1 MVIIRLAEKGVAQL
15 FDRQNEFIFRSNKPK
30 CGGKTFGK
38 DKPKVFFSIYFA
50 KRIFI
55 GGIMDYQGSREELL
69 KELATDP
76 KQGLSASEAQSR
88 LEKYGLNKIESSNK
102 KSMWKKILD
111 QILDPMV
118 ILLIAASIVSAFTGD
133 TVEAIIIIAIVVINA
148 IMSIYQ
154 EGQAEDSVAAL
165 QKMSSPE
172 ATVLRDGK
180 RDMVKAEELVPGDIV
195 ILETG
200 DIIPADVRLLDARNL
215 QVDESSLTGESVAVE
230 KNAEATYNEEVG
242 IGDRENSAYSSS
254 IVTYGHGEAV
264 VTRTGEDTEI
274 GQIATSLDSVA
285 EKETPLQKQLKELS
299 KRLAILVL
307 IVCAL
312 VFIVGYFRSEMS
324 LLDNFM
330 VAVSLAVAA
339 IPEGLTAVVT
349 IVLSIGMNRMADR
362 KAIVKNLV
370 SVETLGST
378 TTICSDKTGTLTQN
392 EMTITKIYTDFKE
405 FDVDGTGYTP
415 KGDISLDGE
424 VINEHKQIELLMTIA
439 TFSNDANLIEKS
451 GTYDITG
458 DPTEGAMLTLAEKW
472 NIVQEELNE
481 AHPRIDEIPFDSDR
495 KMMTTF
501 HELNDVYYA
510 MTKGA
515 PDIIIKNSTKI
526 MIDGQLSD
534 FTEEMKDKV
543 LEENTKLARNALRV
557 MAYAFKPYETLE
569 GEELTTENIEREMV
583 FVGLTGMIDPPRPE
597 ARDAVA
603 ECHNSGIDVIM
614 ITGDYYETGL
624 AIAKDLGI
632 AQDESQAME
641 GAELNDKTEEEI
653 REIVKQK
660 RIFARVSPQNKV
672 QLVKALQQNGEVVA
686 MTGDGVNDAPAI
698 KNADIGISMGITGTD
713 VAKDTA
719 DMILVDDNFATIVNA
734 VEEGRVIFSNIKKF
748 VGFLLS
754 CNIAE
759 VLIVFLSILFG
770 LPNPLTPI
778 QLLWLNLV
786 TDAFPAL
793 ALGVEPAE
801 ADIMDRPPR
810 KPGESITAGVTG
822 QNIIIQSIAI
832 TAAVLIAYWLGLTR
846 FFPGNIEGA
855 HTMVFATLITS
866 ELLRAF
872 SVRSEKYT
880 LRELGWF
887 SNMNLV
893 KANCLSFVLLLLVL
907 YVPFLRNLFELELI
921 TWQWIPIILL
931 AFIPLV
937 VGEIRKRVQR

>member
-1 MVIIRLAEKGVAQL
+1 
-15 FDRQNEFIFRSNKPK
+15 
-30 CGGKTFGK
+30 
-38 DKPKVFFSIYFA
+38 
-50 KRIFI
+50 
-55 GGIMDYQGSREELL
+55 MDYQGSKKELL
-69 KELATDP
+69 DRLNSDP
-76 KQGLSASEAQSR
+76 KTGLSSSEVKTR
-88 LEKYGLNKIESSNK
+88 LDKYGPNRIESSNK
-102 KSMWKKILD
+102 RSLLEKLKD

-118 ILLIAASIVSAFTGD
+118 ILLIVASIISAFTGD
-133 TVEAIIIIAIVVINA
+133 TVEAIIIIAIVIINA

-180 RDMVKAEELVPGDIV
+180 RGKVKAEELVPGDIV

-200 DIIPADVRLLDARNL
+200 DIIPADIRLLDSRNL
-215 QVDESSLTGESVAVE
+215 QIDESSLTGESVAVE
-230 KNAEATYNEEVG
+230 KDAEAVYDTEVG
-242 IGDRENSAYSSS
+242 IGDRSNSAFSSS
-254 IVTYGHGEAV
+254 IVTYGHGEGVITA
-264 VTRTGEDTEI
+264 TGHETEI
-274 GQIATSLDSVA
+274 GHIATSLDSVA
-285 EKETPLQKQLKELS
+285 DKETPLQRQLKDLS
-299 KRLAILVL
+299 KKLAILVV
-307 IVCAL
+307 IVSIL
-312 VFIVGYFRSEMS
+312 VFVVGYFRTGMD

-349 IVLSIGMNRMADR
+349 IVLSIGMNRMVEK

-378 TTICSDKTGTLTQN
+378 TAICSDKTGTLTQN
-392 EMTITKIYTDFKE
+392 EMTITKVFTDFKE
-405 FDVDGTGYTP
+405 FDVEGSGYTP
-415 KGDISLDGE
+415 EGNIKLDGE
-424 VINEHKQIELLMTIA
+424 TIKDHDQIKLLMTVA
-439 TFSNDANLIEKS
+439 SLSNDANLIENN
-451 GTYDITG
+451 GLYEITG
-458 DPTEGAMLTLAEKW
+458 DPTEGAMLTLSEKW
-472 NIVQEELNE
+472 GIVQEDLNE

-501 HELNDVYYA
+501 HEMDGTYYA

-515 PDIIIKNSTKI
+515 PDIMINNSSKI
-526 MIDGQLSD
+526 MIDGKLED
-534 FTEEMKDKV
+534 FTEDMKRQV
-543 LEENTKLARNALRV
+543 LEENTKLAKQALRV
-557 MAYAFKPYETLE
+557 MAYSFKPYETLE

-597 ARDAVA
+597 AKAAVA
-603 ECHNSGIDVIM
+603 ECHASGIDVIM
-614 ITGDYYETGL
+614 ITGDYFETAL

-632 AQDESQAME
+632 AESEDQAMQ
-641 GAELNDKTEEEI
+641 GSDLNNKSEEEI
-653 REIVKQK
+653 REIVKTK

-672 QLVKALQQNGEVVA
+672 QLVNALQANGNIVA

-770 LPNPLTPI
+770 LPSPLTPI

-801 ADIMDRPPR
+801 ADIMERPPR
-810 KPGESITAGVTG
+810 DPKESILAGETG
-822 QNIIIQSIAI
+822 RNVILQSIAI
-832 TAAVLIAYWLGLTR
+832 TISVLAAYIIGLKYI
-846 FFPGNIEGA
+846 FPNNIEGA

-872 SVRSEKYT
+872 SVRSERYT
-880 LRELGWF
+880 LKELGWF
-887 SNMNLV
+887 SNKNLV
-893 KANCLSFVLLLLVL
+893 KANLLSFALLLLVM
-907 YVPFLRNLFELELI
+907 YVPPIRRLFELQFI
-921 TWQWIPIILL
+921 TWEWWIILL
-931 AFIPLV
+931 LSFLPLV
-937 VGEIRKRVQR
+937 IGEIRKRVRR

>member
-1 MVIIRLAEKGVAQL
+1 
-15 FDRQNEFIFRSNKPK
+15 
-30 CGGKTFGK
+30 
-38 DKPKVFFSIYFA
+38 
-50 KRIFI
+50 
-55 GGIMDYQGSREELL
+55 MDYQGSKKELL
-69 KELATDP
+69 DRLNSNP
-76 KQGLSASEAQSR
+76 KTGLSSSEVEAR
-88 LEKYGLNKIESSNK
+88 LDKYGPNRIESSNK
-102 KSMWKKILD
+102 RSLLEKLKD
-111 QILDPMV
+111 QLVDPMV
-118 ILLIAASIVSAFTGD
+118 ILLIIASIISAFTGD

-180 RDMVKAEELVPGDIV
+180 RGKVKADGLVPGDIV

-200 DIIPADVRLLDARNL
+200 DIIPADIRLLDSRNL
-215 QVDESSLTGESVAVE
+215 QIDESSLTGESVAVE
-230 KNAEATYNEEVG
+230 KDADAVYDTEVG
-242 IGDRENSAYSSS
+242 IGDRSNSAFSSS
-254 IVTYGHGEAV
+254 IVTYGHGEGVITA
-264 VTRTGEDTEI
+264 TGHDTEI

-285 EKETPLQKQLKELS
+285 DKETPLQRQLKDLS
-299 KRLAILVL
+299 KKLAILVV
-307 IVCAL
+307 IVSIL
-312 VFIVGYFRSEMS
+312 VFAVGYFRTGMD

-349 IVLSIGMNRMADR
+349 IVLSIGMNRMVEK

-378 TTICSDKTGTLTQN
+378 TAICSDKTGTLTQN
-392 EMTITKIYTDFKE
+392 EMTITKVFTDFKE
-405 FDVDGTGYTP
+405 FDVEGSGYTP
-415 KGDISLDGE
+415 QGDIKLDGE
-424 VINEHKQIELLMTIA
+424 TIEDHDQIKLLMTVA
-439 TFSNDANLIEKS
+439 SLSNDANLIENN
-451 GTYDITG
+451 GLYEITG

-472 NIVQEELNE
+472 GIVQEDLNE

-501 HELNDVYYA
+501 HEMDGTYYA

-515 PDIIIKNSTKI
+515 PDIMINNSSKI
-526 MIDGQLSD
+526 MIDGKLED
-534 FTEEMKDKV
+534 FTEDMKRQV
-543 LEENTKLARNALRV
+543 LEENTKLAKQALRV
-557 MAYAFKPYETLE
+557 MAYSFKPYETLE

-597 ARDAVA
+597 ARAAVA

-614 ITGDYYETGL
+614 ITGDYFETAL

-632 AQDESQAME
+632 AEREDQAMQ
-641 GAELNDKTEEEI
+641 GSDLNNKSEEEI
-653 REIVKQK
+653 REIVKTK

-672 QLVKALQQNGEVVA
+672 QLVNALQANGNIVA

-770 LPNPLTPI
+770 LPSPLTPI

-801 ADIMDRPPR
+801 ADIMERDPR
-810 KPGESITAGVTG
+810 DPSESILAGETG
-822 QNIIIQSIAI
+822 KNVILQSIAI
-832 TAAVLIAYWLGLTR
+832 TISVLAAYIIGLNYI
-846 FFPGNIEGA
+846 FPNNIEGA

-880 LRELGWF
+880 LKELGWF
-887 SNMNLV
+887 SNKNLV
-893 KANCLSFVLLLLVL
+893 KANLLSFALLLLVM
-907 YVPFLRNLFELELI
+907 YVPPIRRLFELQFI
-921 TWQWIPIILL
+921 TWEWWIIILL
-931 AFIPLV
+931 SFLPLLI
-937 VGEIRKRVQR
+937 GEIRKRVRR

>member
-1 MVIIRLAEKGVAQL
+1 
-15 FDRQNEFIFRSNKPK
+15 
-30 CGGKTFGK
+30 
-38 DKPKVFFSIYFA
+38 
-50 KRIFI
+50 
-55 GGIMDYQGSREELL
+55 MDYLGSKNEILE
-69 KELATDP
+69 KIQSNP
-76 KQGLSASEAQSR
+76 KTGLTSSEASKR
-88 LEKYGLNKIESSNK
+88 LEKYGPNKIESSNK
-102 KSMWKKILD
+102 KSILEKIKD
-111 QILDPMV
+111 QLLDPMV
-118 ILLIAASIVSAFTGD
+118 ILLIVASIISAFTGD
-133 TVEAIIIIAIVVINA
+133 KVEAIIIIAIVIINA

-180 RDMVKAEELVPGDIV
+180 RGKVKAEELVPGDIV

-200 DIIPADVRLLDARNL
+200 DIIPADIRLLDSRNL
-215 QVDESSLTGESVAVE
+215 QIDESSLTGESVAVE
-230 KNAEATYNEEVG
+230 KDADEEYSEEVG
-242 IGDRENSAYSSS
+242 IGDRKNSAFSSS
-254 IVTYGHGEAV
+254 IVTYGHGEGVITA
-264 VTRTGEDTEI
+264 TGHETEI
-274 GQIATSLDSVA
+274 GHIATSLDSVE
-285 EKETPLQKQLKELS
+285 EKETPLQRQLKDLS
-299 KRLAILVL
+299 KKLAILVI

-312 VFIVGYFRSEMS
+312 VFVVGYFRSNMDILE
-324 LLDNFM
+324 NFM

-349 IVLSIGMNRMADR
+349 IVLSIGMNRMVER

-378 TTICSDKTGTLTQN
+378 TAICSDKTGTLTQN
-392 EMTITKIYTDFKE
+392 EMTITKVFTDFKE
-405 FDVDGTGYTP
+405 FDVEGSGYTP
-415 KGDISLDGE
+415 EGDIKLDGE
-424 VINEHKQIELLMTIA
+424 TIEEHEQIKLLMTIA
-439 TFSNDANLIEKS
+439 SFSNDANLVEKD
-451 GTYDITG
+451 GLYEITG

-472 NIVQEELNE
+472 GIVQEDLNE
-481 AHPRIDEIPFDSDR
+481 SHPRIDEIPFDSDR

-501 HELNDVYYA
+501 HEMDGSYYA

-515 PDIIIKNSTKI
+515 PDVMINKSSKI
-526 MIDGQLSD
+526 MIDGKLED
-534 FTEEMKDKV
+534 FTEDKKKEV
-543 LEENTKLARNALRV
+543 LEENTRLAKKALRV

-569 GEELTTENIEREMV
+569 NEELTTENIEKDMV

-597 ARDAVA
+597 AKAAVE
-603 ECHNSGIDVIM
+603 ECHRSGIDVIM
-614 ITGDYYETGL
+614 ITGDYFETAL

-632 AQDESQAME
+632 ASDASQAMQ
-641 GAELNDKTEEEI
+641 GSELNNKSEEEI
-653 REIVKQK
+653 REIVKTK

-672 QLVKALQQNGEVVA
+672 QLVNALQANGEIVA

-698 KNADIGISMGITGTD
+698 KNADIGVSMGITGTD

-748 VGFLLS
+748 VSFLLS

-759 VLIVFLSILFG
+759 VAIVFLSILFG
-770 LPNPLTPI
+770 LPSPLTPI

-801 ADIMDRPPR
+801 ADIMDREPR
-810 KPGESITAGVTG
+810 DPKESILAGKTG
-822 QNIIIQSIAI
+822 QGVILQSIAI
-832 TAAVLIAYWLGLTR
+832 TVSVLVAYIIGLKWI
-846 FFPGNIEGA
+846 FPNNIEGA

-880 LRELGWF
+880 LKELGWF
-887 SNMNLV
+887 SNKYLL
-893 KANCLSFVLLLLVL
+893 KANLLSFALLLLVM
-907 YVPFLRNLFELELI
+907 YIPPLRRLFELQFI
-921 TWQWIPIILL
+921 SWQWWIILVL
-931 AFIPLV
+931 ALLPLTL
-937 VGEIRKRVQR
+937 GEIHKKMRR

>member
-1 MVIIRLAEKGVAQL
+1 
-15 FDRQNEFIFRSNKPK
+15 
-30 CGGKTFGK
+30 
-38 DKPKVFFSIYFA
+38 
-50 KRIFI
+50 
-55 GGIMDYQGSREELL
+55 MDYQGSKKELL
-69 KELATDP
+69 DRLNSNP
-76 KQGLSASEAQSR
+76 KTGLSSSEVEAR
-88 LEKYGLNKIESSNK
+88 LEKYGPNRIESSNK
-102 KSMWKKILD
+102 RSLLEKLKD
-111 QILDPMV
+111 QLVDPMV
-118 ILLIAASIVSAFTGD
+118 ILLIIASIISAFTGD

-172 ATVLRDGK
+172 ATVVRDGK
-180 RDMVKAEELVPGDIV
+180 RGKVKADGLVPGDIV

-200 DIIPADVRLLDARNL
+200 DIIPADIRLLDSRNL
-215 QVDESSLTGESVAVE
+215 QIDESSLTGESVAVE
-230 KNAEATYNEEVG
+230 KDADAVYDTEVG
-242 IGDRENSAYSSS
+242 IGDRSNSAFSSS
-254 IVTYGHGEAV
+254 IVTYGHGEGVITA
-264 VTRTGEDTEI
+264 TGHDTEI
-274 GQIATSLDSVA
+274 GQIATSLDSV
-285 EKETPLQKQLKELS
+285 EDKETPLQRQLKDLS
-299 KRLAILVL
+299 KKLAILVV
-307 IVCAL
+307 IVSIL
-312 VFIVGYFRSEMS
+312 VFAVGYFRTGMD

-349 IVLSIGMNRMADR
+349 IVLSIGMNRMVEK

-378 TTICSDKTGTLTQN
+378 TAICSDKTGTLTQN
-392 EMTITKIYTDFKE
+392 EMTITKVFTDFKE
-405 FDVDGTGYTP
+405 FDVEGSGYTP
-415 KGDISLDGE
+415 QGDIKLDGE
-424 VINEHKQIELLMTIA
+424 TIKDHDQIKLLMTVA
-439 TFSNDANLIEKS
+439 SLSNDANLIENN
-451 GTYDITG
+451 GLYEITG

-472 NIVQEELNE
+472 DIVQEDLNE

-501 HELNDVYYA
+501 HEMDGTYYA

-515 PDIIIKNSTKI
+515 PDIMINNSSKI
-526 MIDGQLSD
+526 MIDGKLED
-534 FTEEMKDKV
+534 FTEDMKRQV
-543 LEENTKLARNALRV
+543 LEENTKLAKQALRV
-557 MAYAFKPYETLE
+557 MAYSFKPYETLE

-597 ARDAVA
+597 ARAAVA

-614 ITGDYYETGL
+614 ITGDYFETAL

-632 AQDESQAME
+632 AEREDQAMQ
-641 GAELNDKTEEEI
+641 GSDLNNKSEEEI
-653 REIVKQK
+653 REIVKTK

-672 QLVKALQQNGEVVA
+672 QLVNALQANGNIVA

-770 LPNPLTPI
+770 LPSPLTPI

-801 ADIMDRPPR
+801 ADIMERDPR
-810 KPGESITAGVTG
+810 DPSESILAGDTG
-822 QNIIIQSIAI
+822 KNVILQSIAI
-832 TAAVLIAYWLGLTR
+832 TISVLAAYIIGLNYI
-846 FFPGNIEGA
+846 FPNNIEGA

-880 LRELGWF
+880 LKELGWF
-887 SNMNLV
+887 SNKNLV
-893 KANCLSFVLLLLVL
+893 KANLLSFALLLLVM
-907 YVPFLRNLFELELI
+907 YVPPIRRLFELQFI
-921 TWQWIPIILL
+921 TWEWWIIILL
-931 AFIPLV
+931 SFLPLLI
-937 VGEIRKRVQR
+937 GEIRKRTRRK

>member
-1 MVIIRLAEKGVAQL
+1 
-15 FDRQNEFIFRSNKPK
+15 
-30 CGGKTFGK
+30 
-38 DKPKVFFSIYFA
+38 
-50 KRIFI
+50 
-55 GGIMDYQGSREELL
+55 MDYQGSKKELL
-69 KELATDP
+69 DRLNSDP
-76 KQGLSASEAQSR
+76 KTGLSSSEVKTR
-88 LEKYGLNKIESSNK
+88 LDKYGPNRIESSNK
-102 KSMWKKILD
+102 RSLLEKLKD

-118 ILLIAASIVSAFTGD
+118 ILLIVASIISAFTGD
-133 TVEAIIIIAIVVINA
+133 TVEAIIIIAIVIINA

-180 RDMVKAEELVPGDIV
+180 RGKVKAEELVPGDIV

-200 DIIPADVRLLDARNL
+200 DIIPADIRLLDSRNL
-215 QVDESSLTGESVAVE
+215 QIDESSLTGESVAVE
-230 KNAEATYNEEVG
+230 KDAEAVYDTEVG
-242 IGDRENSAYSSS
+242 IGDRSNSAFSSS
-254 IVTYGHGEAV
+254 IVTYGHGEGVITA
-264 VTRTGEDTEI
+264 TGHETQI

-285 EKETPLQKQLKELS
+285 DKETPLQRQLKDLS
-299 KRLAILVL
+299 KKLAILVV
-307 IVCAL
+307 IVSIL
-312 VFIVGYFRSEMS
+312 VFVVGYFRTGMD

-349 IVLSIGMNRMADR
+349 IVLSIGMNRMVEK

-378 TTICSDKTGTLTQN
+378 TAICSDKTGTLTQN
-392 EMTITKIYTDFKE
+392 EMTITKVFTDFKE
-405 FDVDGTGYTP
+405 FDVEGSGYAP
-415 KGDISLDGE
+415 EGDIKLDGE
-424 VINEHKQIELLMTIA
+424 TIKDHDQIKLLMTVA
-439 TFSNDANLIEKS
+439 SLSNDANLIENN
-451 GTYDITG
+451 GLYEITG
-458 DPTEGAMLTLAEKW
+458 DPTEGAMLTLSEKW
-472 NIVQEELNE
+472 GIVQEDLNE

-501 HELNDVYYA
+501 HEMDGTYYA

-515 PDIIIKNSTKI
+515 PDIMINNSSKI
-526 MIDGQLSD
+526 MIDGKLED
-534 FTEEMKDKV
+534 FTEDMKRQV
-543 LEENTKLARNALRV
+543 LEENTKLAKQALRV
-557 MAYAFKPYETLE
+557 MAYSFKPYETLE

-597 ARDAVA
+597 AKAAVA
-603 ECHNSGIDVIM
+603 ECHASGIDVIM
-614 ITGDYYETGL
+614 ITGDYFETAL

-632 AQDESQAME
+632 AESEDQAMQ
-641 GAELNDKTEEEI
+641 GSDLNNKSEEEI
-653 REIVKQK
+653 REIVKTK

-672 QLVKALQQNGEVVA
+672 QLVNALQANGNIVA

-770 LPNPLTPI
+770 LPSPLTPI

-801 ADIMDRPPR
+801 ADIMERPPR
-810 KPGESITAGVTG
+810 DPKESILAGETG
-822 QNIIIQSIAI
+822 RNVILQSIAI
-832 TAAVLIAYWLGLTR
+832 TISVLAAYIIGLKYI
-846 FFPGNIEGA
+846 FPNNIEGA

-872 SVRSEKYT
+872 SVRSERYT
-880 LRELGWF
+880 LKELGWF
-887 SNMNLV
+887 SNKNLV
-893 KANCLSFVLLLLVL
+893 KANLLSFALLLLVM
-907 YVPFLRNLFELELI
+907 YVPPIRRLFELQFI
-921 TWQWIPIILL
+921 TWEWWIILL
-931 AFIPLV
+931 LSFLPLV
-937 VGEIRKRVQR
+937 IGEIRKRVRR

>member
-1 MVIIRLAEKGVAQL
+1 
-15 FDRQNEFIFRSNKPK
+15 
-30 CGGKTFGK
+30 
-38 DKPKVFFSIYFA
+38 
-50 KRIFI
+50 
-55 GGIMDYQGSREELL
+55 MDYQGSREELL
-69 KELATDP
+69 EKIKSNP
-76 KQGLSASEAQSR
+76 KTGLSSSEAQAR
-88 LEKYGLNKIESSNK
+88 LEKYGPNKIESSNK
-102 KSMWKKILD
+102 KSMLEKIKE

-118 ILLIAASIVSAFTGD
+118 ILLIVASIISAFTGD
-133 TVEAIIIIAIVVINA
+133 KIEAIIIIAIVIINA

-172 ATVLRDGK
+172 ATVVRDGK
-180 RDMVKAEELVPGDIV
+180 RGKVKAEELVPGDIV

-200 DIIPADVRLLDARNL
+200 DIIPADIRLLDSRNL
-215 QVDESSLTGESVAVE
+215 QIDESSLTGESVAVE
-230 KNAEATYNEEVG
+230 KDAQAVYDTEVG
-242 IGDRENSAYSSS
+242 IGDRSNSAFSSS
-254 IVTYGHGEAV
+254 IVTYGHGEGVITA
-264 VTRTGEDTEI
+264 TGHETEI
-274 GQIATSLDSVA
+274 GHIATSLDSV
-285 EKETPLQKQLKELS
+285 EDKETPLQRQLKELS
-299 KRLAILVL
+299 KKLAILVI
-307 IVCAL
+307 IVCIL
-312 VFIVGYFRSEMS
+312 VFVVGYFRSNMTWLE
-324 LLDNFM
+324 NFM

-349 IVLSIGMNRMADR
+349 IVLSIGMNRMVER

-378 TTICSDKTGTLTQN
+378 TAICSDKTGTLTQN
-392 EMTITKIYTDFKE
+392 EMTITKVFTDFKE
-405 FDVDGTGYTP
+405 FDVAGSGYTP
-415 KGDISLDGE
+415 EGDITLEGE
-424 VINEHKQIELLMTIA
+424 TIADHDQIKLLMTVA
-439 TFSNDANLIEKS
+439 SLSNDANLIERN
-451 GTYDITG
+451 GLYEITG

-472 NIVQEELNE
+472 GIVQEDLNE

-501 HELNDVYYA
+501 HEMDGTYYA

-515 PDIIIKNSTKI
+515 PDIMINNSSKI
-526 MIDGQLSD
+526 MVDGKLED
-534 FTEEMKDKV
+534 FTEDMKRQV
-543 LEENTKLARNALRV
+543 LEENTKLAKQALRV

-597 ARDAVA
+597 AKAAVA
-603 ECHNSGIDVIM
+603 ECHASGIDVIM
-614 ITGDYYETGL
+614 ITGDYFETAL
-624 AIAKDLGI
+624 AIAKELGI
-632 AQDESQAME
+632 AEHEDQAMQ
-641 GAELNDKTEEEI
+641 GSDLNNKSEEEI
-653 REIVKQK
+653 REIVKTK

-672 QLVKALQQNGEVVA
+672 QLVNALQANGNIVA

-770 LPNPLTPI
+770 LPSPLTPI

-801 ADIMDRPPR
+801 ADIMERPPR
-810 KPGESITAGVTG
+810 DPSESILSGETG
-822 QNIIIQSIAI
+822 KNVILQSIAI
-832 TAAVLIAYWLGLTR
+832 TISVLAAYIIGLNYI
-846 FFPGNIEGA
+846 FPNNIEGA

-880 LRELGWF
+880 LKELGWF
-887 SNMNLV
+887 SNKNLL
-893 KANCLSFVLLLLVL
+893 KANLLSFALLLLVM
-907 YVPFLRNLFELELI
+907 YVPPLRRLFELQFISWEWLI
-921 TWQWIPIILL
+921 I
-931 AFIPLV
+931 IPLSFLPLII
-937 VGEIRKRVQR
+937 GEIRKRVRR

>member
-1 MVIIRLAEKGVAQL
+1 
-15 FDRQNEFIFRSNKPK
+15 
-30 CGGKTFGK
+30 
-38 DKPKVFFSIYFA
+38 
-50 KRIFI
+50 
-55 GGIMDYQGSREELL
+55 MDYQGSREELL
-69 KELATDP
+69 EKIKSNP
-76 KQGLSASEAQSR
+76 KTGLSSSEAQAR
-88 LEKYGLNKIESSNK
+88 LEKYGPNKIESSNK
-102 KSMWKKILD
+102 KSMLEKIKE

-118 ILLIAASIVSAFTGD
+118 ILLIVASIISAFTGD
-133 TVEAIIIIAIVVINA
+133 KIEAIIIIAIVIINA

-172 ATVLRDGK
+172 ATVVRDGK
-180 RDMVKAEELVPGDIV
+180 RGKVKAEDLVPGDIV

-200 DIIPADVRLLDARNL
+200 DIIPADIRLLDSRNL
-215 QVDESSLTGESVAVE
+215 QIDESSLTGESVAVE
-230 KNAEATYNEEVG
+230 KDAQAVYDTEVG
-242 IGDRENSAYSSS
+242 IGDRSNSAFSSS
-254 IVTYGHGEAV
+254 IVTYGHGEGVITA
-264 VTRTGEDTEI
+264 TGHDTEI
-274 GQIATSLDSVA
+274 GHIATSLDSV
-285 EKETPLQKQLKELS
+285 EDKETPLQRQLKELS
-299 KRLAILVL
+299 KKLAILVI
-307 IVCAL
+307 IVCIL
-312 VFIVGYFRSEMS
+312 VFVVGYFRSNMTWLE
-324 LLDNFM
+324 NFM

-349 IVLSIGMNRMADR
+349 IVLSIGMNRMVER

-378 TTICSDKTGTLTQN
+378 TAICSDKTGTLTQN
-392 EMTITKIYTDFKE
+392 EMTITKVFTDFKE
-405 FDVDGTGYTP
+405 FDVAGSGYTP
-415 KGDISLDGE
+415 EGDITLEGE
-424 VINEHKQIELLMTIA
+424 TIADHDQIKLLMTVA
-439 TFSNDANLIEKS
+439 SLSNDANLIERN
-451 GTYDITG
+451 GLYEITG

-472 NIVQEELNE
+472 GIVQEDLNE

-501 HELNDVYYA
+501 HEMDGTYYA

-515 PDIIIKNSTKI
+515 PDIMINNSSKI
-526 MIDGQLSD
+526 MVDGKLED
-534 FTEEMKDKV
+534 FTEDMKKQV
-543 LEENTKLARNALRV
+543 LEENTKLAKQALRV

-597 ARDAVA
+597 AKAAVA
-603 ECHNSGIDVIM
+603 ECHASGIDVIM
-614 ITGDYYETGL
+614 ITGDYFETAL
-624 AIAKDLGI
+624 AIAKELGI
-632 AQDESQAME
+632 AEHEDQAMQ
-641 GAELNDKTEEEI
+641 GSDLNNKSEEEI
-653 REIVKQK
+653 REIVKTK

-672 QLVKALQQNGEVVA
+672 QLVNALQANGNIVA

-770 LPNPLTPI
+770 LPSPLTPI

-801 ADIMDRPPR
+801 ADIMERPPR
-810 KPGESITAGVTG
+810 DPSESILSGETG
-822 QNIIIQSIAI
+822 KNVILQSIAI
-832 TAAVLIAYWLGLTR
+832 TISVLAAYIIGLNYI
-846 FFPGNIEGA
+846 FPNNIEGA

-872 SVRSEKYT
+872 SVRSEKFT
-880 LRELGWF
+880 LKELGWF
-887 SNMNLV
+887 SNKNLL
-893 KANCLSFVLLLLVL
+893 KANLLSFALLLLVM
-907 YVPFLRNLFELELI
+907 YVPPLRRLFELQFISWEWLI
-921 TWQWIPIILL
+921 I
-931 AFIPLV
+931 IPLSFLPLII
-937 VGEIRKRVQR
+937 GEIRKRVRR

>member
-1 MVIIRLAEKGVAQL
+1 
-15 FDRQNEFIFRSNKPK
+15 
-30 CGGKTFGK
+30 
-38 DKPKVFFSIYFA
+38 
-50 KRIFI
+50 
-55 GGIMDYQGSREELL
+55 MDYQGSKKELL
-69 KELATDP
+69 KKLNSDP
-76 KQGLSASEAQSR
+76 KTGLSSSEANNR
-88 LEKYGLNKIESSNK
+88 LEKYGPNKIESSNK
-102 KSMWKKILD
+102 RSLLDKLKD

-133 TVEAIIIIAIVVINA
+133 KIEAIIIIAIVIINA

-180 RDMVKAEELVPGDIV
+180 RTKVKAEELVPGDIV

-200 DIIPADVRLLDARNL
+200 DIIPADMRLLDSRNL
-215 QVDESSLTGESVAVE
+215 QIDESSLTGESVAVE
-230 KNAEATYNEEVG
+230 KDAEAQYDKEVG
-242 IGDRENSAYSSS
+242 IGDRSNSAFSSS
-254 IVTYGHGEAV
+254 IVTYGHGEGV
-264 VTRTGEDTEI
+264 ITTTGHDTEI
-274 GQIATSLDSVA
+274 GHIATSLDSV
-285 EKETPLQKQLKELS
+285 EDKETPLQRQLKDLS
-299 KRLAILVL
+299 KKLAILV
-307 IVCAL
+307 IVVCAL
-312 VFIVGYFRSEMS
+312 VFIVGYFRSNMS
-324 LLDNFM
+324 ILENFM

-349 IVLSIGMNRMADR
+349 IVLSIGMNRMVER

-378 TTICSDKTGTLTQN
+378 TAICSDKTGTLTQN
-392 EMTITKIYTDFKE
+392 EMTITKVFTDFKE
-405 FDVDGTGYTP
+405 FDVAGSGYTP
-415 KGDISLDGE
+415 EGDITLEGE
-424 VINEHKQIELLMTIA
+424 TIADHDQIKLLMTVA
-439 TFSNDANLIEKS
+439 SLSNDANLIERN
-451 GTYDITG
+451 GLYEITG

-472 NIVQEELNE
+472 GIVQEDLNE

-501 HELNDVYYA
+501 HEMDGTYYA

-515 PDIIIKNSTKI
+515 PDIMINNSSKI
-526 MIDGQLSD
+526 MIDGKLED
-534 FTEEMKDKV
+534 FTDDLKQKV
-543 LEENTKLARNALRV
+543 LEENTKLAKQALRV
-557 MAYAFKPYETLE
+557 MAYAFKPYQSLE
-569 GEELTTENIEREMV
+569 NEELTTENIEREMV

-597 ARDAVA
+597 AKAAVE
-603 ECHNSGIDVIM
+603 ECHNSGIDVFM
-614 ITGDYYETGL
+614 ITGDYFETAL
-624 AIAKDLGI
+624 AIAKELGI
-632 AQDESQAME
+632 AEREDQAMQ
-641 GAELNDKTEEEI
+641 GSDLNNKSEEEI
-653 REIVKQK
+653 REIVKTK

-672 QLVKALQQNGEVVA
+672 QLVNALQANGNIVA

-748 VGFLLS
+748 VSFLLS

-759 VLIVFLSILFG
+759 VAIVFLSILFG
-770 LPNPLTPI
+770 LPSPLTPI

-801 ADIMDRPPR
+801 ADIMERDPR
-810 KPGESITAGVTG
+810 DPHDSILAGETG
-822 QNIIIQSIAI
+822 KGIIFQSIAI
-832 TAAVLIAYWLGLTR
+832 TISVLAAYIIGLKYI
-846 FFPGNIEGA
+846 FPNNIEGA

-880 LRELGWF
+880 LKELGWF
-887 SNMNLV
+887 SNKNLV
-893 KANCLSFVLLLLVL
+893 KANLLSFALLLLVM
-907 YVPFLRNLFELELI
+907 YVPPLRILFELQFI
-921 TWQWIPIILL
+921 SWQWWIIILL
-931 AFIPLV
+931 SFLPLLI
-937 VGEIRKRVQR
+937 GEIRKRTRRK

>member
-1 MVIIRLAEKGVAQL
+1 
-15 FDRQNEFIFRSNKPK
+15 
-30 CGGKTFGK
+30 
-38 DKPKVFFSIYFA
+38 
-50 KRIFI
+50 
-55 GGIMDYQGSREELL
+55 MDYQGSKKELL
-69 KELATDP
+69 NRLNSDP
-76 KQGLSASEAQSR
+76 KTGLSSSEVEAR
-88 LEKYGLNKIESSNK
+88 LEKYGPNRIESSNK
-102 KSMWKKILD
+102 RSLLEKLKD
-111 QILDPMV
+111 QLVDPMV
-118 ILLIAASIVSAFTGD
+118 ILLIVASIISAFTGD

-180 RDMVKAEELVPGDIV
+180 RGKVKADGLVPGDIV

-200 DIIPADVRLLDARNL
+200 DIIPADIRLLDSRNL
-215 QVDESSLTGESVAVE
+215 QIDESSLTGESVAVE
-230 KNAEATYNEEVG
+230 KDADAVYDTEVG
-242 IGDRENSAYSSS
+242 IGDRSNSAFSSS
-254 IVTYGHGEAV
+254 IVTYGHGEGVITA
-264 VTRTGEDTEI
+264 TGHDTEI
-274 GQIATSLDSVA
+274 GHIATSLDSV
-285 EKETPLQKQLKELS
+285 EDKETPLQRQLKDLS
-299 KRLAILVL
+299 KKLAILV
-307 IVCAL
+307 IVVCAL
-312 VFIVGYFRSEMS
+312 VFIVGYFRSNMS
-324 LLDNFM
+324 ILENFM

-349 IVLSIGMNRMADR
+349 IVLSIGMNRMVEK

-378 TTICSDKTGTLTQN
+378 TAICSDKTGTLTQN
-392 EMTITKIYTDFKE
+392 EMTITKVFTDFKE
-405 FDVDGTGYTP
+405 FDVEGSGYAP
-415 KGDISLDGE
+415 QGDIKLDGE
-424 VINEHKQIELLMTIA
+424 TIKDHNQIKLLMTVA
-439 TFSNDANLIEKS
+439 SLSNDANLIENN
-451 GTYDITG
+451 GQYEITG

-472 NIVQEELNE
+472 GIVQEDLNE

-501 HELNDVYYA
+501 HEMDGTYYA

-515 PDIIIKNSTKI
+515 PDIMINNSSKI
-526 MIDGQLSD
+526 MIDGKLED
-534 FTEEMKDKV
+534 FTEDMKRQV
-543 LEENTKLARNALRV
+543 LEENTKLAKQALRV
-557 MAYAFKPYETLE
+557 MAYSFKPYETLE
-569 GEELTTENIEREMV
+569 GEDLTTENIEREMV

-597 ARDAVA
+597 ARAAVA

-614 ITGDYYETGL
+614 ITGDYFETAL

-632 AQDESQAME
+632 AEREDQAMQ
-641 GAELNDKTEEEI
+641 GSDLNNKSEEEI
-653 REIVKQK
+653 REIVKTK

-672 QLVKALQQNGEVVA
+672 QLVNALQANGNVVA

-770 LPNPLTPI
+770 LPSPLTPI

-801 ADIMDRPPR
+801 ADIMERDPR
-810 KPGESITAGVTG
+810 DPSESILSGETG
-822 QNIIIQSIAI
+822 KNVILQSIAI
-832 TAAVLIAYWLGLTR
+832 TFSVLAAYIIGLNYI
-846 FFPGNIEGA
+846 FPNNIEGA

-872 SVRSEKYT
+872 SVRSERYT

-887 SNMNLV
+887 SNKNLL
-893 KANCLSFVLLLLVL
+893 KANLLSFALLLLVM
-907 YVPFLRNLFELELI
+907 YVPPIRRLFELQFISWEWLI
-921 TWQWIPIILL
+921 I
-931 AFIPLV
+931 IPLSFLPLII
-937 VGEIRKRVQR
+937 GEIRKRVGR

>member
-1 MVIIRLAEKGVAQL
+1 
-15 FDRQNEFIFRSNKPK
+15 
-30 CGGKTFGK
+30 
-38 DKPKVFFSIYFA
+38 
-50 KRIFI
+50 
-55 GGIMDYQGSREELL
+55 MDYQGSKKELL
-69 KELATDP
+69 DRLNSDP
-76 KQGLSASEAQSR
+76 KTGLSSSEVKTR
-88 LEKYGLNKIESSNK
+88 LDKYGPNRIESSNK
-102 KSMWKKILD
+102 RSLLEKLKD

-118 ILLIAASIVSAFTGD
+118 ILLIVASIISAFTGD
-133 TVEAIIIIAIVVINA
+133 TVEAIIIIAIVIINA

-180 RDMVKAEELVPGDIV
+180 RGKVKAEELVPGDIV

-200 DIIPADVRLLDARNL
+200 DIIPADIRLLDSRNL
-215 QVDESSLTGESVAVE
+215 QIDESSLTGESVAVE
-230 KNAEATYNEEVG
+230 KDAEAVYDTEVG
-242 IGDRENSAYSSS
+242 IGDRSNSAFSSS
-254 IVTYGHGEAV
+254 IVTYGHGEGVITA
-264 VTRTGEDTEI
+264 TGHETEI
-274 GQIATSLDSVA
+274 GHIATSLDSVA
-285 EKETPLQKQLKELS
+285 DKETPLQRQLKDLS
-299 KRLAILVL
+299 KKLAILVV
-307 IVCAL
+307 IVSIL
-312 VFIVGYFRSEMS
+312 VFVVGYFRTGMD

-349 IVLSIGMNRMADR
+349 IVLSIGMNRMVDK

-378 TTICSDKTGTLTQN
+378 TAICSDKTGTLTQN
-392 EMTITKIYTDFKE
+392 EMTITKVFTDFKE
-405 FDVDGTGYTP
+405 FDVEGSGYAP
-415 KGDISLDGE
+415 EGDIKLDGE
-424 VINEHKQIELLMTIA
+424 TIKDHDQIKLLMTVA
-439 TFSNDANLIEKS
+439 SLSNDANLIENN
-451 GTYDITG
+451 GLYEITG
-458 DPTEGAMLTLAEKW
+458 DPTEGAMLTLSEKW
-472 NIVQEELNE
+472 GIVQEDLNE

-501 HELNDVYYA
+501 HEMDGTYYA

-515 PDIIIKNSTKI
+515 PDIMINNSSKI
-526 MIDGQLSD
+526 MIDGKLED
-534 FTEEMKDKV
+534 FTEDMKRQV
-543 LEENTKLARNALRV
+543 LEENTKLAKQALRV
-557 MAYAFKPYETLE
+557 MAYSFKPYETLE

-597 ARDAVA
+597 AKAAVA
-603 ECHNSGIDVIM
+603 ECHASGIDVIM
-614 ITGDYYETGL
+614 ITGDYFETAL

-632 AQDESQAME
+632 AESEDQAMQ
-641 GAELNDKTEEEI
+641 GSDLNNKSEEEI
-653 REIVKQK
+653 REIVKTK

-672 QLVKALQQNGEVVA
+672 QLVNALQANGNIVA

-770 LPNPLTPI
+770 LPSPLTPI

-801 ADIMDRPPR
+801 ADIMERPPR
-810 KPGESITAGVTG
+810 DPKESILAGETG
-822 QNIIIQSIAI
+822 KNVILQSIAI
-832 TAAVLIAYWLGLTR
+832 TISVLAAYIIGLKYI
-846 FFPGNIEGA
+846 FPNNIEGA

-872 SVRSEKYT
+872 SVRSERYT
-880 LRELGWF
+880 LKELGWF
-887 SNMNLV
+887 SNKNLV
-893 KANCLSFVLLLLVL
+893 KANLLSFALLLLVM
-907 YVPFLRNLFELELI
+907 YVPPIRRLFELQFI
-921 TWQWIPIILL
+921 TWEWWIILL
-931 AFIPLV
+931 LSFLPLV
-937 VGEIRKRVQR
+937 IGEIRKRVRR

>member
-1 MVIIRLAEKGVAQL
+1 
-15 FDRQNEFIFRSNKPK
+15 
-30 CGGKTFGK
+30 
-38 DKPKVFFSIYFA
+38 
-50 KRIFI
+50 
-55 GGIMDYQGSREELL
+55 MDYQGSREELL
-69 KELATDP
+69 EKIKSNP
-76 KQGLSASEAQSR
+76 KTGLSSSEAQAR
-88 LEKYGLNKIESSNK
+88 LEKYGPNKIESSNK
-102 KSMWKKILD
+102 KSMLEKIKE

-118 ILLIAASIVSAFTGD
+118 ILLIVASIISAFTGD
-133 TVEAIIIIAIVVINA
+133 KIEAIIIIAIVIINA

-172 ATVLRDGK
+172 ATVVRDGK
-180 RDMVKAEELVPGDIV
+180 RGKVKAEDLVPGDIV

-200 DIIPADVRLLDARNL
+200 DIIPADIRLLDSRNL
-215 QVDESSLTGESVAVE
+215 QIDESSLTGESVAVE
-230 KNAEATYNEEVG
+230 KDAQAVYDTEVG
-242 IGDRENSAYSSS
+242 IGDRSNSAFSSS
-254 IVTYGHGEAV
+254 IVTYGHGEGVITA
-264 VTRTGEDTEI
+264 TGHDTEI
-274 GQIATSLDSVA
+274 GHIATSLDSV
-285 EKETPLQKQLKELS
+285 EDKETPLQRQLKELS
-299 KRLAILVL
+299 KKLAILVI
-307 IVCAL
+307 IVCIL
-312 VFIVGYFRSEMS
+312 VFVVGYFRSNMTWLE
-324 LLDNFM
+324 NFM

-349 IVLSIGMNRMADR
+349 IVLSIGMNRMVER

-378 TTICSDKTGTLTQN
+378 TAICSDKTGTLTQN
-392 EMTITKIYTDFKE
+392 EMTITKVFTDFKE
-405 FDVDGTGYTP
+405 FDVAGSGYIP
-415 KGDISLDGE
+415 EGDISFEGE
-424 VINEHKQIELLMTIA
+424 TIADHDQIKLLMTVA
-439 TFSNDANLIEKS
+439 SLSNDANLIERN
-451 GTYDITG
+451 GLYEITG

-472 NIVQEELNE
+472 GIVQEDLNE

-501 HELNDVYYA
+501 HEMDGTYYA

-515 PDIIIKNSTKI
+515 PDIMINNSSKI
-526 MIDGQLSD
+526 MVDGKLED
-534 FTEEMKDKV
+534 FTEDMKRQV
-543 LEENTKLARNALRV
+543 LEENTKLAKQALRV

-597 ARDAVA
+597 AKAAVA
-603 ECHNSGIDVIM
+603 ECHASGIDVIM
-614 ITGDYYETGL
+614 ITGDYFETAL
-624 AIAKDLGI
+624 AIAKELGI
-632 AQDESQAME
+632 AEHEDQAMQ
-641 GAELNDKTEEEI
+641 GSDLNNKSEEEI
-653 REIVKQK
+653 REIVKTK

-672 QLVKALQQNGEVVA
+672 QLVNALQANGNIVA

-770 LPNPLTPI
+770 LPSPLTPI

-801 ADIMDRPPR
+801 ADIMERPPR
-810 KPGESITAGVTG
+810 DPSESILSGETG
-822 QNIIIQSIAI
+822 KNVILQSIAI
-832 TAAVLIAYWLGLTR
+832 TISVLAAYIIGLNYI
-846 FFPGNIEGA
+846 FPNNIEGA

-872 SVRSEKYT
+872 
-880 LRELGWF
+880 L
-887 SNMNLV
+887 
-893 KANCLSFVLLLLVL
+893 
-907 YVPFLRNLFELELI
+907 
-921 TWQWIPIILL
+921 
-931 AFIPLV
+931 
-937 VGEIRKRVQR
+937 

>member
-1 MVIIRLAEKGVAQL
+1 
-15 FDRQNEFIFRSNKPK
+15 
-30 CGGKTFGK
+30 
-38 DKPKVFFSIYFA
+38 
-50 KRIFI
+50 
-55 GGIMDYQGSREELL
+55 MDYQGSKKELL
-69 KELATDP
+69 DRLNSDP
-76 KQGLSASEAQSR
+76 KTGLSSSEVKTR
-88 LEKYGLNKIESSNK
+88 LDKYGPNRIESSNK
-102 KSMWKKILD
+102 RSLLEKLKD

-118 ILLIAASIVSAFTGD
+118 ILLIVASIISAFTGD
-133 TVEAIIIIAIVVINA
+133 TVEAIIIIAIVIINA

-172 ATVLRDGK
+172 ATVLRNGK
-180 RDMVKAEELVPGDIV
+180 RGKVKAEELVPGDIV

-200 DIIPADVRLLDARNL
+200 DIIPADIRLLDSRNL
-215 QVDESSLTGESVAVE
+215 QIDESSLTGESVAVE
-230 KNAEATYNEEVG
+230 KDAEAVYDTEVG
-242 IGDRENSAYSSS
+242 IGDRSNSAFSSS
-254 IVTYGHGEAV
+254 IVTYGHGEGVITA
-264 VTRTGEDTEI
+264 TGHETEI
-274 GQIATSLDSVA
+274 GHIATSLDSVA
-285 EKETPLQKQLKELS
+285 DKETPLQRQLKDLS
-299 KRLAILVL
+299 KKLAILVV
-307 IVCAL
+307 IVSIL
-312 VFIVGYFRSEMS
+312 VFVVGYFRTGMD

-349 IVLSIGMNRMADR
+349 IVLSIGMNRMVEK

-378 TTICSDKTGTLTQN
+378 TAICSDKTGTLTQN
-392 EMTITKIYTDFKE
+392 EMTITKVFTDFKE
-405 FDVDGTGYTP
+405 FDVEGSGYTP
-415 KGDISLDGE
+415 EGDIKLDGE
-424 VINEHKQIELLMTIA
+424 TIKDHDQIKLLMTVA
-439 TFSNDANLIEKS
+439 SLSNDANLIENN
-451 GTYDITG
+451 GLYEITG
-458 DPTEGAMLTLAEKW
+458 DPTEGAMLTLSEKW
-472 NIVQEELNE
+472 GIVQEDLNE

-501 HELNDVYYA
+501 HEMDGTYYA

-515 PDIIIKNSTKI
+515 PDIMINNSSKI
-526 MIDGQLSD
+526 MIDGKLED
-534 FTEEMKDKV
+534 FTEDMKRQV
-543 LEENTKLARNALRV
+543 LEENTKLAKQALRV
-557 MAYAFKPYETLE
+557 MAYSFKPYETLE

-597 ARDAVA
+597 AKAAVA
-603 ECHNSGIDVIM
+603 ECHASGIDVIM
-614 ITGDYYETGL
+614 ITGDYFETAL

-632 AQDESQAME
+632 AESEDQAMQ
-641 GAELNDKTEEEI
+641 GSDLNNKSEEEI
-653 REIVKQK
+653 REIVKTK

-672 QLVKALQQNGEVVA
+672 QLVNALQANGNIVA

-770 LPNPLTPI
+770 LPSPLTPI

-801 ADIMDRPPR
+801 ADIMERPPR
-810 KPGESITAGVTG
+810 DPKESILAGETG
-822 QNIIIQSIAI
+822 RNVILQSIAI
-832 TAAVLIAYWLGLTR
+832 TISVLAAYIIGLKYI
-846 FFPGNIEGA
+846 FPNNIEGA

-872 SVRSEKYT
+872 SVRSERYT
-880 LRELGWF
+880 LKELGWF
-887 SNMNLV
+887 SNKNLV
-893 KANCLSFVLLLLVL
+893 KANLLSFALLLLVM
-907 YVPFLRNLFELELI
+907 YVPPIRRLFELQFI
-921 TWQWIPIILL
+921 TWEWWIILL
-931 AFIPLV
+931 LSFLPLV
-937 VGEIRKRVQR
+937 IGEIRKRVRR